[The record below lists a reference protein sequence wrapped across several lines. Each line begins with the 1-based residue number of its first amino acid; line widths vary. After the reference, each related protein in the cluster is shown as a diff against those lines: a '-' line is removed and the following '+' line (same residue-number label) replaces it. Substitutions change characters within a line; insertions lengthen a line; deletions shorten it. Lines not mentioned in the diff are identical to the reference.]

1 MILDNDNSDEF
12 LQESLFRR
20 HNLHGLSSSEL
31 IPFICMYVW
40 EQFALHEQEIH
51 TCVYSTT
58 NTISYRLNLEVN
70 NVSRQSDRL

>member
-31 IPFICMYVW
+31 IPFIWMC
-40 EQFALHEQEIH
+40 LRTI
-51 TCVYSTT
+51 CVARAR
-58 NTISYRLNLEVN
+58 NSYLCLLNNKHHIL
-70 NVSRQSDRL
+70 SIKFGGQ